1 MTTHLTRSIKTPIRD
16 DISTVAEIWEGPDKG
31 LIYCWELGRKERK
44 EKPDLAARAENGEL
58 VAVGRLRL
66 NLGSDFRDDELP
78 DDAGPDTDESA
89 DDSKTRRKKPENHG
103 IWKRGSLQYLAWWQ
117 GLRGESL
124 NVSLVQTIEIVCPKV
139 FATDK
144 GKKVQRKYFFPR
156 RKKPSAFDDIPATE

>member
-16 DISTVAEIWEGPDKG
+16 DISTVAEIWDGSDKG

-58 VAVGRLRL
+58 VAVGRLRA
-66 NLGSDFRDDELP
+66 NLGSDFRDDDLP
-78 DDAGPDTDESA
+78 DVASRDSDESA
-89 DDSKTRRKKPENHG
+89 DDSKSRKKKPENHG

-124 NVSLVQTIEIVCPKV
+124 DVSLDQTVEIVCPKV
-139 FATDK
+139 FTTEK
-144 GKKVQRKYFFPR
+144 GKKVQRKYLFPR
-156 RKKPSAFDDIPATE
+156 RKKPPAFDDVPAMK